1 MGGGGGDGDGDGGTG
16 PLKQPGSVPCSED
29 GLQDVG
35 FNEASGL
42 AVLWKRG
49 SKEGRS
55 QGLGVISAAR
65 Q

>member
-1 MGGGGGDGDGDGGTG
+1 MSPDPLMERRGGG
-16 PLKQPGSVPCSED
+16 PFKQPGSVPCSED

-42 AVLWKRG
+42 AVVWKSG

-55 QGLGVISAAR
+55 QGLGVIGVG
-65 Q
+65 QQ